1 MVRALRL
8 LTEVE
13 KVGRELF
20 WEGHSAYYVRLR
32 TLSLLPL
39 TNMRLALLTAILCI
53 STVSVVSAQVTQS
66 AKKDERSA
74 TGDPNKVSAG
84 DGSSNETAN
93 TKKEDAPAKEEAPI
107 FIHLVGGGRMEV
119 QEVQETADGIWYK
132 RGNVETFL
140 DPKRVAR
147 IERPTTEETK
157 TAPPERLTRST
168 SWRISDAEK
177 IEKFFLTRFGRPLP
191 TSAFGQSDIHNRWGL
206 DHRQGIDVGLHPDS
220 REGLALQEFLRQ
232 ERIPYM
238 AFRGAIP
245 GVATGPHIHIGNP
258 SPRYLPR

>member
-1 MVRALRL
+1 MNKSVLPIRKLLVLIMFLVGTSVHAQTTKPEERAADEKTKSPAER
-8 LTEVE
+8 TEN
-13 KVGRELF
+13 
-20 WEGHSAYYVRLR
+20 SA
-32 TLSLLPL
+32 
-39 TNMRLALLTAILCI
+39 
-53 STVSVVSAQVTQS
+53 
-66 AKKDERSA
+66 
-74 TGDPNKVSAG
+74 
-84 DGSSNETAN
+84 ETAEV
-93 TKKEDAPAKEEAPI
+93 KKEEPAI
-107 FIHLVGGGRMEV
+107 FINLVNGGRMQV
-119 QEVQETADGIWYK
+119 DDVRETADGIWYK
-132 RGNVETFL
+132 KGNVETLL

-147 IERPTTEETK
+147 IERPSTVETK
-157 TAPPERLTRST
+157 PTFERLTRST
-168 SWRISDAEK
+168 SWRISDAAK
-177 IEKFFLTRFGRPLP
+177 IEKFFMAKFGRPLP